1 MHVDTCMHTHSFYM
15 YICIYFIS
23 ILKFL
28 FKKLIYSYHI
38 SIFFINKKFTCL
50 ITAFSFPLD
59 ISQEGDEVYDG
70 GQLAPGPVLP
80 VVIQQPRED
89 GEVGQG
95 EQHAHGPQPGL
106 AGATLRGGGA
116 QQAGVN
122 TEHLRPGNAD

>member
-1 MHVDTCMHTHSFYM
+1 M
-15 YICIYFIS
+15 
-23 ILKFL
+23 
-28 FKKLIYSYHI
+28 
-38 SIFFINKKFTCL
+38 

-80 VVIQQPRED
+80 VVIQQPWED

-122 TEHLRPGNAD
+122 TEHLRPGYAD

>member
-1 MHVDTCMHTHSFYM
+1 M
-15 YICIYFIS
+15 
-23 ILKFL
+23 
-28 FKKLIYSYHI
+28 
-38 SIFFINKKFTCL
+38 

-59 ISQEGDEVYDG
+59 ISLLTAESQEGDEVYDG